1 MSKRQTVPLPMSGG
15 GDSRVAARLLQEQ
28 GYDVV
33 GVFMRL
39 GAEQPNDSPREAT
52 GDSDQAACA
61 KPDGSA
67 PPPKLAE
74 RPTKGCCST
83 ADAADA
89 RLVAGRLGIRFYVL
103 NFERDFDALIDYFA
117 DEYVNARTPNPCIK
131 CNQWLKFGKLAT
143 YADTLGAHLIATG
156 HYAIVEHS
164 SDRPRLRRATY
175 LEKDQSYVLFGIRP
189 DVLRRTLMPLG
200 EMTKEEVRKHAR
212 RFGLALHDKP
222 ESQDICFVP
231 DGDYARLVRSRRADA
246 VRRGGKIVHVDGRVL
261 GEHEGV
267 AHFTIGQRRGVGVA
281 EGTPVYVTAL
291 DAENNTVFVGPRDA
305 VLSSNASVERVAWQA
320 AVPAAELR
328 ADVKIRYHHEPA
340 SATLHPVSADEIH
353 IRFDE
358 PQSAVTPGQAAVFYQ
373 GDEVVGGG
381 WIVGR

>member
-1 MSKRQTVPLPMSGG
+1 MSGG
-15 GDSRVAARLLQEQ
+15 VDSSVAACLLQEQ

-39 GAEQPNDSPREAT
+39 GAERPDDSLSEAS
-52 GDSDQAACA
+52 GDPEQAACVNS
-61 KPDGSA
+61 DG
-67 PPPKLAE
+67 PVPL
-74 RPTKGCCST
+74 PTLVGRQSKGCCSS

-89 RLVAGRLGIRFYVL
+89 RLVAGRLGIPFYVL
-103 NFERDFDALIDYFA
+103 NFQRDFDALIDYFV

-143 YADTLGAHLIATG
+143 YADTIGADLIATG
-156 HYAIVEHS
+156 HYAIVQHTG
-164 SDRPRLRRATY
+164 DRPRLRRATY

-200 EMTKEEVRKHAR
+200 EMTKQQVREHAR

-231 DGDYARLVRSRRADA
+231 DGDYARLVRSRRPAA
-246 VRRGGKIVHVDGRVL
+246 VRPGGKIVHVDGRVL

-291 DAENNTVFVGPRDA
+291 DADENTVFVGPRDA
-305 VLSSNASVERVAWQA
+305 VLSSCTHVERVDWQA
-320 AVPAAELR
+320 AAPTATLR
-328 ADVKIRYHHEPA
+328 ADVKIRYHHVPA
-340 SATLHPVSADEIH
+340 SASLDPVSPREVIV
-353 IRFDE
+353 RFDE

-381 WIVGR
+381 WIAGV

>member
-1 MSKRQTVPLPMSGG
+1 MSGRQKVLVAMSGG
-15 GDSRVAARLLQEQ
+15 VDSSVAACLLMEQ

-39 GAEQPNDSPREAT
+39 GEERPEDSPGGAT
-52 GDSDQAACA
+52 CKPEQAACA
-61 KPDGSA
+61 KPDGLA
-67 PPPKLAE
+67 PLPAE
-74 RPTKGCCST
+74 RQSKGCCSS

-89 RLVAGRLGIRFYVL
+89 RLVAGRLGVPFYVL
-103 NFERDFDALIDYFA
+103 NFERDFDALIDYFS

-143 YADTLGAHLIATG
+143 YADTVGADLIATG
-156 HYAIVEHS
+156 HYAIVQHTA
-164 SDRPRLRRATY
+164 DRPRLRRATY

-189 DVLRRTLMPLG
+189 DVLRRTLLPLG
-200 EMTKEEVRKHAR
+200 EMTKDDVRQHAR

-231 DGDYARLVRSRRADA
+231 DGDYARVVRSRRADA
-246 VRRGGKIVHVDGRVL
+246 VRPGGKIVHVDGRVL
-261 GEHEGV
+261 GEHQGV

-291 DAENNTVFVGPRDA
+291 DAETNTVFVGPRDA
-305 VLSSNASVERVAWQA
+305 VLSSGVRVRRVAWQGA
-320 AVPAAELR
+320 TGTKPLR
-328 ADVKIRYHHEPA
+328 VDVKIRYHHDPA
-340 SATLHPVSADEIH
+340 AARLDLISEDEVH
-353 IRFDE
+353 VRFDE

-373 GDEVVGGG
+373 GDEVMGGG
-381 WIVGR
+381 WIEGTMG

>member
-1 MSKRQTVPLPMSGG
+1 MSKREKVLVAMSGG
-15 GDSRVAARLLQEQ
+15 VDSSVAACLLLEK

-39 GAEQPNDSPREAT
+39 GAERSDESSCEAS
-52 GDSDQAACA
+52 SDGAQAACA
-61 KPDGSA
+61 KPDGRT
-67 PPPKLAE
+67 PLPTLTG
-74 RPTKGCCST
+74 RPSKGCCSS

-89 RLVAGRLGIRFYVL
+89 RLVAGRLGVPFYVL

-117 DEYVNARTPNPCIK
+117 DEYVEARTPNPCIK

-143 YADTLGAHLIATG
+143 YADTVGADLIATG

-164 SDRPRLRRATY
+164 GGRPRLRRATY

-189 DVLRRTLMPLG
+189 DVLRRTLLPLG
-200 EMTKEEVRKHAR
+200 ERTKDEVREHAR

-231 DGDYARLVRSRRADA
+231 DGDYARIVRSRRPDA
-246 VRRGGKIVHVDGRVL
+246 MRPGGKIVHLDGRVL
-261 GEHEGV
+261 GEHQGV
-267 AHFTIGQRRGVGVA
+267 AHFTIGQRRGIGVA

-291 DAENNTVFVGPRDA
+291 DAAANTVFVGPREA
-305 VLSSNASVERVAWQA
+305 VLSGIARVVRVVWQDA
-320 AVPAAELR
+320 APTGPLR
-328 ADVKIRYHHEPA
+328 ADVKIRYQHVPA
-340 SATLHPVSADEIH
+340 AASLDVVSADEVH
-353 IRFDE
+353 VRFDE
-358 PQSAVTPGQAAVFYQ
+358 RQSAVTPGQAAVFYQ

-381 WIVGR
+381 WIVRE